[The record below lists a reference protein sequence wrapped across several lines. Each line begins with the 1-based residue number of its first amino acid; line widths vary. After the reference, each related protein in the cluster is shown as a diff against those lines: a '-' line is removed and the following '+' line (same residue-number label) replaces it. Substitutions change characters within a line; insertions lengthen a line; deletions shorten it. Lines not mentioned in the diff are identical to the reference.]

1 MTVWNCPV
9 CDTQNN
15 EQYSKCEVCKTPRPT
30 TKQTTSTKSP
40 PQTQSSS
47 AAPDTATRGRKTVP
61 RSTVVPPLV
70 PVKKISKPVTYRV
83 NPHNTLNRLMRFFRF
98 GLYMIF
104 AVACASGVYFGG
116 SFLLDTF
123 RDIGHRVSSP
133 SNTGAPSNNEPGVT
147 IQATDV
153 TLLDTS
159 VCSMII
165 QVDVRDTVNGDV
177 LTVYCANNVSYTLE
191 PLAKGKYEVAS
202 NGRFVVYVTLDG
214 DVYATRAG
222 KRYLTQ
228 IGDFREFHMLQISG
242 FADLEISISG
252 SNPYYV
258 NVYEKTMKERK
269 KFLVPK
275 EITN

>member
-1 MTVWNCPV
+1 MWNCPV

-47 AAPDTATRGRKTVP
+47 AAPATATRGRKTEP
-61 RSTVVPPLV
+61 HSTVVPPLV
-70 PVKKISKPVTYRV
+70 PEKKISKPVTYRA
-83 NPHNTLNRLMRFFRF
+83 NPHNTLNRLMLFRF
-98 GLYMIF
+98 GLYMIV

-123 RDIGHRVSSP
+123 RDIGHRVSSTIKEINDSVINDSNP
-133 SNTGAPSNNEPGVT
+133 SNTGVPLNNEPGVT

-165 QVDVRDTVNGDV
+165 QVDVRDTVKGDV
-177 LTVYCANNVSYTLE
+177 LTIYCANNVSYTLD
-191 PLAKGKYEVAS
+191 PLAKGKYEVAL
-202 NGRFVVYVTLDG
+202 NGYF
-214 DVYATRAG
+214 
-222 KRYLTQ
+222 
-228 IGDFREFHMLQISG
+228 FISQS
-242 FADLEISISG
+242 FI
-252 SNPYYV
+252 
-258 NVYEKTMKERK
+258 
-269 KFLVPK
+269 
-275 EITN
+275 